1 MAENDSGS
9 SGGSNLVDNLVGRPK
24 RKRITIHIQSQ
35 DGNRLA
41 FKITPNL
48 KLSKLF
54 REYCQ
59 MKQYDL
65 RTARFF
71 HEGRRLLGKY
81 TAATVPFSLLFHAPP
96 SVTRTFSF
104 T

>member
-1 MAENDSGS
+1 MAQNDGGS
-9 SGGSNLVDNLVGRPK
+9 SGGSNPVDNLASRPK

-35 DGNRLA
+35 VGSVGIFLLGIPVQTDGNRLA

-54 REYCQ
+54 HEYCQ
-59 MKQYDL
+59 RKQYDL

-81 TAATVPFSLLFHAPP
+81 TAT
-96 SVTRTFSF
+96 
-104 T
+104 